1 MTTQISMLERPA
13 PAGEL
18 VLRPYQA
25 WSVDELARAKRDG
38 NLWTILCSPTGSGK
52 TEIAIHLV
60 DRARKRGMRVAFVCD
75 RRTLVTQT
83 SQRFAKYGIPHG
95 VAMAEKT
102 FGRSMPIQICS
113 VQTIQKRGYW
123 PALDLLVIDEAHT
136 QHKGVLKFAK
146 NWGGPVIGLTATP
159 LTEGLGQWYSKV
171 VNAVTTDRL
180 LQDGYLAPL
189 KIYAATEID
198 MTGAKKG
205 NDGEWMRSEV
215 RTRGRPIIGDIVS
228 TYERMT
234 HQHFG
239 GPVKTL
245 LFSADIA
252 HGEELCRAF
261 QSAGHDF
268 RQSTYRDGTDETEA
282 MVEGFRRGEFKGLVS
297 VEKFVKGFDVPDVLC
312 MVGARPYSSSL
323 ASVIQQMG
331 RGMRTA
337 DGKEF
342 CLYLDHSGNVAGWY
356 DDVMEFWANG
366 VDHLD
371 ATEKRKPKRREG
383 EDRPDVVCDCGFVLQ
398 AGMQSCPSC
407 GAARR
412 RRRTRTEV
420 VPGRM
425 EEWAG
430 AQPAEWM
437 KDEPWVWSQLSR
449 LALERTNGDSD
460 AAQGKAAGYYKGLYG
475 RWPQWGRPLD
485 PCEGPVDDEVRK
497 RVKYNLR
504 RYAKSR
510 RAA

>member
-1 MTTQISMLERPA
+1 MTTQVPMLERPVST
-13 PAGEL
+13 GEL

-25 WSVDELARAKRDG
+25 WTVDELARAKRDG
-38 NLWTILCSPTGSGK
+38 HQRTILCAPTGSGK

-60 DRARKRGMRVAFVCD
+60 DRARKRDMRVAFVCD
-75 RRTLVTQT
+75 RRTLVKQT
-83 SQRFAKYGIPHG
+83 SERFAKYGIPHG

-113 VQTIQKRGYW
+113 AQTIEKRGYW
-123 PALDLLVIDEAHT
+123 PELDLLVIDEAHT
-136 QHKGVLKFAK
+136 QRKGVLEFAK
-146 NWGGPVIGLTATP
+146 QWGGPVIGLTATP
-159 LTEGLGQWYSKV
+159 ITPGLGRWYSKV

-180 LQDGYLAPL
+180 LEDGYLAPL

-198 MTGAKKG
+198 MTGAAKTA
-205 NDGEWMRSEV
+205 GEWTATEV
-215 RTRGRPIIGDIVS
+215 RTRGQKIVGDIVS
-228 TYERMT
+228 TWERST
-234 HQHFG
+234 RQHFG
-239 GPVKTL
+239 SPVKTL

-261 QSAGHDF
+261 QAAGHDF
-268 RQSTYRDGTDETEA
+268 RQSTYRDGTDETEV
-282 MVEGFRRGEFKGLVS
+282 MVEGFRRGEFTGLAS
-297 VEKFVKGFDVPDVLC
+297 VEKFVKGFDVPDVSC
-312 MVGARPYSSSL
+312 MIGARPYSSSL

-331 RGMRTA
+331 RGMRIA

-366 VDHLD
+366 VDRLD
-371 ATEKRKPKRREG
+371 TAEKRKPKRREG
-383 EDRPDVVCDCGFVLQ
+383 EDRPDVVCDCGYVLQ
-398 AGMQSCPSC
+398 PTMQSCPSC

-412 RRRTRTEV
+412 KRRTRTET

-425 EEWAG
+425 EEWAP

-449 LALERTNGDSD
+449 LALEHKGGDTE
-460 AAQGKAAGYYKGLYG
+460 AARRSAAGYYKGLYD
-475 RWPQWGRPLD
+475 RWLQWDRPLN
-485 PCEGPVDDEVRK
+485 PCQEPVDERVSK
-497 RVKYNLR
+497 RVKYNLI

>member
-1 MTTQISMLERPA
+1 MLDRPVE
-13 PAGEL
+13 AGVL
-18 VLRPYQA
+18 QLRPYQA

-38 NLWTILCSPTGSGK
+38 HLWTILCAPTGSGK
-52 TEIAIHLV
+52 TECAIHLV
-60 DRARKRGMRVAFVCD
+60 QRAASRGMRIAFVCD

-83 SQRFAKYGIPHG
+83 SQRFAAYGIPHG

-102 FGRSMPIQICS
+102 FGRSMSIQICS

-136 QHKGVLKFAK
+136 QHKGVLEFAK

-159 LTEGLGQWYSKV
+159 LTEGLGQWYTHV

-189 KIYAATEID
+189 KMYAATEID
-198 MTGAKKG
+198 MTGAKKTA
-205 NDGEWMRSEV
+205 GEWQKEEV
-215 RTRGRPIIGDIVS
+215 RKRGRPIIGDIVS
-228 TYERMT
+228 TWERMT
-234 HQHFG
+234 RQHFG

-261 QSAGHDF
+261 QAAGHDF
-268 RQSTYRDGTDETEA
+268 RQSTYRDGTDETEV
-282 MVEGFRRGEFKGLVS
+282 MVEGFRRGDFTGLAS

-312 MVGARPYSSSL
+312 MIGARPYSSSL

-337 DGKEF
+337 TGKDF
-342 CLYLDHSGNVAGWY
+342 CLYLDHAGNVAGWY

-366 VDHLD
+366 VERLD
-371 ATEKRKPKRREG
+371 TAEKRKPKRREG
-383 EDRPDVVCDCGFVLQ
+383 EDRPDVACNCGFVLQ
-398 AGMQSCPSC
+398 PGMQSCPSC

-412 RRRTRTEV
+412 RRRTRAEV

-425 EEWAG
+425 EEWTP
-430 AQPAEWM
+430 AQPTEWM
-437 KDEPWVWSQLSR
+437 KNEPWVWSQVSR
-449 LALERTNGDSD
+449 LALEHKGGDME
-460 AAQGKAAGYYKGLYG
+460 AARKRAAGYYKGLYE
-475 RWPQWGRPLD
+475 RWPQWGRPLK
-485 PCEGPVDDEVRK
+485 PCDGPVDERVSK
-497 RVKYNLR
+497 RVKYNLI

>member
-1 MTTQISMLERPA
+1 MLERPVSI
-13 PAGEL
+13 GEL

-25 WSVDELARAKRDG
+25 WSVDELARSKRDG
-38 NLWTILCSPTGSGK
+38 NLWTILCAPTGSGK
-52 TEIAIHLV
+52 TECAIHLI

-75 RRTLVTQT
+75 RRTLVKQT
-83 SQRFAKYGIPHG
+83 SDRFAAYGIPHG

-180 LQDGYLAPL
+180 LADGYLAPL
-189 KIYAATEID
+189 KMYAATEID
-198 MTGAKKG
+198 MTGAKKTA
-205 NDGEWMRSEV
+205 GEWQKEEV
-215 RTRGRPIIGDIVS
+215 RKRGRPIIGDIVS
-228 TYERMT
+228 TWERMT
-234 HQHFG
+234 RQHFG

-245 LFSADIA
+245 LFSADVA
-252 HGEELCRAF
+252 HGEELCHAF
-261 QSAGHDF
+261 QAAGHDF
-268 RQSTYRDGTDETEA
+268 RQSTYRDGTDETEV

-312 MVGARPYSSSL
+312 MIGARPYSSSL

-337 DGKEF
+337 PGKEF
-342 CLYLDHSGNVAGWY
+342 ALYLDHAGNVAGWY
-356 DDVMEFWANG
+356 DDVMDFWANG
-366 VDHLD
+366 VNSLD
-371 ATEKRKPKRREG
+371 VAEKRKPKRREG
-383 EDRPDVVCDCGFVLQ
+383 EARPDVVCDCGFVLQ
-398 AGMQSCPSC
+398 TGMQSCPAC

-425 EEWAG
+425 EEWAK
-430 AQPAEWM
+430 AQPTEWM
-437 KDEPWVWSQLSR
+437 KDESWVWSQLCR
-449 LALERTNGDSD
+449 LALERTNGDSNT
-460 AAQGKAAGYYKGLYG
+460 AQGKAAGYYKGMYS
-475 RWPQWGRPLD
+475 RFPKWGRPLK
-485 PCEGPVDDEVRK
+485 PCDGPVDERVSK
-497 RVKYNLR
+497 RVQHNLIR
-504 RYAKSR
+504 YRYAKSR